1 VLQIFAFLGFAGS
14 VVTIYM
20 VANEVVN
27 LLRAIGIL
35 ANFSDTML
43 GMTVLAWGNSIGGAD
58 PSLSDAT
65 LIVL

>member
-1 VLQIFAFLGFAGS
+1 LGFAGS

-43 GMTVLAWGNSIGGAD
+43 GMTVLAWGNSIGGLD
-58 PSLSDAT
+58 
-65 LIVL
+65 